1 MSGVPRSSRAP
12 RSDALRNRQRVV
24 QAASEIFAEQGI
36 RASVADVAAR
46 AGVGNATVYRS
57 YRTKTD
63 LLAEVAVLWLQQMER
78 ESAAAAAADDPAAA
92 FAGLV
97 DIVFERLRGDRLAA
111 DLLREGNLT
120 DAVARTRGRV
130 EANWTTALRR
140 AAEAGAV
147 RDDVTY
153 ADLSVLI
160 LGTAERLS
168 ELGVTDPARWRRTA
182 EFVRAAIAAPP
193 PEEGRSHPASGS
205 ALVSGSGVGSD
216 PGPGSGLG
224 SRSGPGPGSA

>member
-1 MSGVPRSSRAP
+1 MADRSRATRGS
-12 RSDALRNRQRVV
+12 RSDARRNRLRVV

-57 YRTKTD
+57 YPTKAE
-63 LLAEVAVLWLQQMER
+63 LLAEVALLWLEQIER
-78 ESAAAAAADDPAAA
+78 ESAAAATADDPVAA
-92 FAGLV
+92 FTKLV
-97 DIVFERLRGDRLAA
+97 EIVFERLRGDRLAA
-111 DLLREGNLT
+111 DLLSEGNLT
-120 DAVARTRGRV
+120 DAVAQTRRRV

-140 AAEAGAV
+140 AADAGAV
-147 RDDVTY
+147 REDVTY

-182 EFVRAAIAAPP
+182 QFVRAAVAAPP
-193 PEEGRSHPASGS
+193 GSSMTGPAP
-205 ALVSGSGVGSD
+205 A
-216 PGPGSGLG
+216 
-224 SRSGPGPGSA
+224 

>member
-1 MSGVPRSSRAP
+1 MAERSRVTRGP
-12 RSDALRNRQRVV
+12 RSDARRNRLRVV

-57 YRTKTD
+57 YRTKAE
-63 LLAEVAVLWLQQMER
+63 LLAEVALLWLEQIER
-78 ESAAAAAADDPAAA
+78 ESAAAATADDPVAA
-92 FAGLV
+92 FSELV
-97 DIVFERLRGDRLAA
+97 EIVFERLRGDRLAA
-111 DLLREGNLT
+111 DLLSEGNLT
-120 DAVARTRGRV
+120 DAVAQTRRRV

-140 AAEAGAV
+140 AADAGAV
-147 RDDVTY
+147 REDVTY

-182 EFVRAAIAAPP
+182 QFIRAAIAAPP
-193 PEEGRSHPASGS
+193 GLTDGS
-205 ALVSGSGVGSD
+205 A
-216 PGPGSGLG
+216 
-224 SRSGPGPGSA
+224 

>member
-1 MSGVPRSSRAP
+1 MAGPSRTTRGPRA
-12 RSDALRNRQRVV
+12 DALRNRQRVV
-24 QAASEIFAEQGI
+24 QAASEIFAERGI

-57 YRTKTD
+57 YPTKTE
-63 LLAEVAVLWLQQMER
+63 LLAEVALLWLEQMER
-78 ESAAAAAADDPAAA
+78 DSAAAAGADDPVAA
-92 FAGLV
+92 FDGLIE
-97 DIVFERLRGDRLAA
+97 IVFERLRCDRLAA

-120 DAVARTRGRV
+120 DAVAATRRRV

-147 RDDVTY
+147 RDDITY

-168 ELGVTDPARWRRTA
+168 EMGVTDPTRWWRTA
-182 EFVRAAIAAPP
+182 EFVRAAVAAPP
-193 PEEGRSHPASGS
+193 PASSDASG
-205 ALVSGSGVGSD
+205 AAG
-216 PGPGSGLG
+216 
-224 SRSGPGPGSA
+224 

>member
-1 MSGVPRSSRAP
+1 MASPSRTPRGP
-12 RSDALRNRQRVV
+12 RSDAQRNRLRVV

-57 YRTKTD
+57 YPTKAE
-63 LLAEVAVLWLQQMER
+63 LLAEVALLWLEQIER
-78 ESAAAAAADDPAAA
+78 ESAGAATADDPVAA
-92 FAGLV
+92 FAELV
-97 DIVFERLRGDRLAA
+97 EIVFERLRGDRLAA

-120 DAVARTRGRV
+120 DAVAQTRRRV

-140 AAEAGAV
+140 AADAGAV
-147 RDDVTY
+147 REDVTY

-182 EFVRAAIAAPP
+182 QFVRAAIAVPP
-193 PEEGRSHPASGS
+193 GASLPGPAS
-205 ALVSGSGVGSD
+205 A
-216 PGPGSGLG
+216 
-224 SRSGPGPGSA
+224 

>member
-1 MSGVPRSSRAP
+1 MADPSRATRGP
-12 RSDALRNRQRVV
+12 RSDARRNRLRVV

-57 YRTKTD
+57 YATKAD
-63 LLAEVAVLWLQQMER
+63 LLAEVALLWLEQIER
-78 ESAAAAAADDPAAA
+78 ESAVAATADDPVAA
-92 FAGLV
+92 FAKLV
-97 DIVFERLRGDRLAA
+97 EIVFERLRGDRLAA

-120 DAVARTRGRV
+120 DAIAQTRRRV

-140 AAEAGAV
+140 AADAGAV
-147 RDDVTY
+147 REDVTY

-168 ELGVTDPARWRRTA
+168 EMGVTDPARWRRTA
-182 EFVRAAIAAPP
+182 QFVRAAVAAPP
-193 PEEGRSHPASGS
+193 TPPMPRLA
-205 ALVSGSGVGSD
+205 
-216 PGPGSGLG
+216 
-224 SRSGPGPGSA
+224 

>member
-1 MSGVPRSSRAP
+1 VTRGP
-12 RSDALRNRQRVV
+12 RSDAQRNRLRVV

-57 YRTKTD
+57 YPTKAE
-63 LLAEVAVLWLQQMER
+63 LLAEVALLWLEQIER
-78 ESAAAAAADDPAAA
+78 ESAAAATAEDPVAA
-92 FAGLV
+92 FSELV

-111 DLLREGNLT
+111 DLLSEGNLT
-120 DAVARTRGRV
+120 DAVAQTRRRV

-140 AAEAGAV
+140 AADAGAV
-147 RDDVTY
+147 RGDVTY

-168 ELGVTDPARWRRTA
+168 EMGVTDPARWRRTA
-182 EFVRAAIAAPP
+182 QFVRAAVAASP
-193 PEEGRSHPASGS
+193 GS
-205 ALVSGSGVGSD
+205 L
-216 PGPGSGLG
+216 PGPA
-224 SRSGPGPGSA
+224 PA

>member
-1 MSGVPRSSRAP
+1 MADRSHVTRGPRGP
-12 RSDALRNRQRVV
+12 RSDARRNRLRVV

-57 YRTKTD
+57 YPTKAD
-63 LLAEVAVLWLQQMER
+63 LLAEVALLWLEQIER
-78 ESAAAAAADDPAAA
+78 ESAAAATADDPVAA
-92 FAGLV
+92 FTELV
-97 DIVFERLRGDRLAA
+97 EIVFERLRGDRLAA
-111 DLLREGNLT
+111 DLLSEGNLT
-120 DAVARTRGRV
+120 DAVAQTRRRV

-140 AAEAGAV
+140 AADAGAV
-147 RDDVTY
+147 REDVTY

-182 EFVRAAIAAPP
+182 QFVRAAVAAPP
-193 PEEGRSHPASGS
+193 GSTGNGPAL
-205 ALVSGSGVGSD
+205 A
-216 PGPGSGLG
+216 
-224 SRSGPGPGSA
+224 

>member
-1 MSGVPRSSRAP
+1 VTRGP
-12 RSDALRNRQRVV
+12 RSDAQRNRLRVV

-57 YRTKTD
+57 YPTKAE
-63 LLAEVAVLWLQQMER
+63 LLAEVALLWLEQIER
-78 ESAAAAAADDPAAA
+78 ESAAAATAEDPVAA
-92 FAGLV
+92 FSELV

-111 DLLREGNLT
+111 DLLSEGDLT
-120 DAVARTRGRV
+120 DAVAQTRRRV

-140 AAEAGAV
+140 AADAGAV
-147 RDDVTY
+147 RGDVTY

-168 ELGVTDPARWRRTA
+168 EMGVTDPARWRRTA
-182 EFVRAAIAAPP
+182 QFVRAAVAVPRGAVD
-193 PEEGRSHPASGS
+193 A
-205 ALVSGSGVGSD
+205 
-216 PGPGSGLG
+216 GPGSSLT
-224 SRSGPGPGSA
+224 AAE

>member
-1 MSGVPRSSRAP
+1 VTRGP
-12 RSDALRNRQRVV
+12 RSDAQRNRLRVV

-57 YRTKTD
+57 YPTKAE
-63 LLAEVAVLWLQQMER
+63 LLAEVALLWLEQIER
-78 ESAAAAAADDPAAA
+78 ESAAAATAEDPVAA
-92 FAGLV
+92 FSELV

-111 DLLREGNLT
+111 DLLSEGNLT
-120 DAVARTRGRV
+120 DAVAQTRRRV

-140 AAEAGAV
+140 AADAGAV
-147 RDDVTY
+147 RGDVTY

-168 ELGVTDPARWRRTA
+168 EMGVTDPARWRRTA
-182 EFVRAAIAAPP
+182 QFVQAAVAASP
-193 PEEGRSHPASGS
+193 GS
-205 ALVSGSGVGSD
+205 L
-216 PGPGSGLG
+216 PGPA
-224 SRSGPGPGSA
+224 PA